1 MNENNS
7 AELSNEQ
14 VTEIVKKKRGAK
26 WMRDLSA
33 DSGDAEPGE
42 MSRFVRNA
50 LVSWNLPPID
60 ISDPKQVE
68 QRIGEYFQHCIDND
82 RRPQVVGM
90 CNWLGITRET
100 LNQWKNGNTRGTTH
114 TDIIK
119 KAMSVLE
126 ETWADL
132 MLSNKLNPGSGC
144 FMGKN
149 WYNYTDTQQIVV
161 TPNTPYDG
169 TSDTDRTKKYLDGIV
184 EAEPEE

>member
-1 MNENNS
+1 MAKKNETM
-7 AELSNEQ
+7 LSDEQ
-14 VTEIVKKKRGAK
+14 VTEIAKGKRGAK

-33 DSGDAEPGE
+33 DSNDSEPGE
-42 MSRFVRNA
+42 MSRFVRHA

-68 QRIGEYFQHCIDND
+68 QRIGAYFQHCIDND

-100 LNQWKNGNTRGTTH
+100 LNTWKNGEYRTGTH
-114 TDIIK
+114 SDIIK
-119 KAMSVLE
+119 KAMSILE

-132 MLSNKLNPGSGC
+132 MLSNKLNPGAGC

-149 WYNYTDTQQIVV
+149 WYNYSDTQQIVV
-161 TPNTPYDG
+161 TPNNPLQGMDAEQARQRI
-169 TSDTDRTKKYLDGIV
+169 TDAIPADDD
-184 EAEPEE
+184 E

>member
-1 MNENNS
+1 MDENRNGT
-7 AELSNEQ
+7 ELSEEK
-14 VTEIVKKKRGAK
+14 VVDIVKKKRGAK

-33 DSGDAEPGE
+33 DASGTEPGE

-90 CNWLGITRET
+90 CNWLGISRDT
-100 LNQWKNGNTRGTTH
+100 LNSWVRGENRHNTH

-119 KAMSVLE
+119 KAMSILE

-149 WYNYTDTQQIVV
+149 WYNYSDTQQIVV
-161 TPNTPYDG
+161 TPNNPMQD
-169 TSDTDRTKKYLDGIV
+169 LDAESARKRLV
-184 EAEPEE
+184 EAIPDDDE